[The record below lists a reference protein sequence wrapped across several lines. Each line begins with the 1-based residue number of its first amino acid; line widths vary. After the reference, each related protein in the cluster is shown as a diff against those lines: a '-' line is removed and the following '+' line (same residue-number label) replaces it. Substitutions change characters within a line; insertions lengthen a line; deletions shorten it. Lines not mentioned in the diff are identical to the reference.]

1 MEGAETIGPLQFA
14 CRDVEAELVVGNVR
28 EKPLSEIWAGKEIDN
43 LIEAHER
50 GDYPDVCKRCTYF
63 VSVYNSRR
71 SRTFD
76 KKGRPAGNW
85 AED

>member
-1 MEGAETIGPLQFA
+1 
-14 CRDVEAELVVGNVR
+14 
-28 EKPLSEIWAGKEIDN
+28 
-43 LIEAHER
+43 
-50 GDYPDVCKRCTYF
+50 VCKRCTYF

-76 KKGRPAGNW
+76 DGGKLAGNW